1 MKYYI
6 RGLKKMEKEE
16 EKMEKQ
22 TDRVLKIT
30 PNMIFKTTMLNKRIS
45 KQNEK
50 RTIQKNEEQRI

>member
-30 PNMIFKTTMLNKRIS
+30 PNMIFKTTMHLLHF
-45 KQNEK
+45 
-50 RTIQKNEEQRI
+50 

>member
-1 MKYYI
+1 MNYYI
-6 RGLKKMEKEE
+6 RELKKMEKEE